1 MASKEIPWTQG
12 GGRIVCTFTGAGDAP
27 LSFSSDPN
35 PGLDRVQ
42 DVDVCTTDGSV
53 SVSVNVRQTGQRHE
67 FLAKASQGSEAFV
80 TADGQLFAVLK
91 D

>member
-12 GGRIVCTFTGAGDAP
+12 GGSIVCTYTGAGDAP
-27 LSFSSDPN
+27 LTFSSDPN

-42 DVDVCTTDGSV
+42 EVDVATAVGDISV
-53 SVSVNVRQTGQRHE
+53 TVSVRQTGQRHE
-67 FLAKASQGSEAFV
+67 FLAKASQGAEAYV

-91 D
+91 